1 MAPPHAQSA
10 FSWRW
15 FDGLTLATVRDP
27 WRSCAIPVYKS
38 AEDTLPTWRGV
49 GSVGEVLLGEK
60 NAAFFSQI
68 QLLFPSQAFHELLE
82 RQRLMQSDLEEE
94 GDVGAT
100 QAVATLC
107 QVLTSS
113 RAGDPETLGLFGGNQ
128 GGWTRRCS
136 GPHIRMSCEAKGFG
150 SRFQSH
156 PG

>member
-1 MAPPHAQSA
+1 
-10 FSWRW
+10 
-15 FDGLTLATVRDP
+15 
-27 WRSCAIPVYKS
+27 
-38 AEDTLPTWRGV
+38 
-49 GSVGEVLLGEK
+49 
-60 NAAFFSQI
+60 
-68 QLLFPSQAFHELLE
+68 
-82 RQRLMQSDLEEE
+82 MQSDLEEE

-136 GPHIRMSCEAKGFG
+136 GPHIRMSREAKGFG
-150 SRFQSH
+150 SHFQSR